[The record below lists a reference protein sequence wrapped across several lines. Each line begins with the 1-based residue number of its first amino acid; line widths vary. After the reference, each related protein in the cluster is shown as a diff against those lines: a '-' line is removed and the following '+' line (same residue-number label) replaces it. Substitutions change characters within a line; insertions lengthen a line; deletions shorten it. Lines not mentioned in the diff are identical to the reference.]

1 MKHECDIVR
10 DLMPMVV
17 DGTASEKS
25 NAMVAEH
32 VAECDPCRDMFDEMR
47 QEVPVVHGEP
57 QDGQL
62 VKKLRHRRRLRRLLL
77 VLLGMAL
84 CAVLAVV
91 GWRGWLY
98 WFEADVVLVA
108 QENYIVELVHHDIY
122 STQTIWRFLGGRA
135 QVSNS
140 YFDQET
146 GDLYF
151 WSTTSRLPKPLL
163 SAVSVNS
170 EEQLYYFDDLGYAN
184 LISYYDPETG
194 SICFDIMPVNRVI
207 KGAPEDWYPIYA
219 KENRSQ
225 HVMYERLNPPD
236 EALTDQWR
244 ARMNAWGIYDKWK
257 AMDEGNGRN
266 YIYVW
271 ETE

>member
-25 NAMVAEH
+25 KAMVAEH
-32 VAECDPCRDMFDEMR
+32 IGECAPCRDILDEMR
-47 QEVPVVHGEP
+47 QDIAPETARQEDAG
-57 QDGQL
+57 L
-62 VKKLRHRRRLRRLLL
+62 IRKLRRRRRIRTALL

-84 CAVLAVV
+84 CAMLAVV

-98 WFEADVVLVA
+98 YFEADVVLVA
-108 QENYIVELVHHDIY
+108 QENYIVELVHHDVY
-122 STQTIWRFLGGRA
+122 GTQTIWRFMGGRA
-135 QVSNS
+135 QVYNS

-151 WSTTSRLPKPLL
+151 WSTTSRLPKPALT
-163 SAVSVNS
+163 AVAVNS
-170 EEQLYYFDDLGYAN
+170 EEQLYYFDDIGYAN
-184 LISYYDPETG
+184 LISYYDQETQ
-194 SICFDIMPVNRVI
+194 SICFDIMPVNRII
-207 KGAPEDWYPIYA
+207 KGAPEGWYSDADGYG
-219 KENRSQ
+219 Q
-225 HVMYERLNPPD
+225 VMYELLNPPD
-236 EALTDQWR
+236 EALIDEWR

-257 AMDEGNGRN
+257 AVDERSGRD
-266 YIYVW
+266 YTYLW

>member
-25 NAMVAEH
+25 KAMVDEH
-32 VAECDPCRDMFDEMR
+32 VAECAPCRDMFDEMR
-47 QEVPVVHGEP
+47 QDIAP
-57 QDGQL
+57 QTARQEDTTL
-62 VKKLRHRRRLRRLLL
+62 VRKLRGRRRIRTALL
-77 VLLGMAL
+77 VLMGMAL

-98 WFEADVVLVA
+98 YFEADVVLVA
-108 QENYIVELVHHDIY
+108 EENYSVEVVHHDIY
-122 STQTIWRFLGGRA
+122 GTQTIWRFLGGRA
-135 QVSNS
+135 QVYNS

-151 WSTTSRLPKPLL
+151 WSTTSRLPKPALT
-163 SAVSVNS
+163 AVSVNS

-194 SICFDIMPVNRVI
+194 SICFDVMPVNRII
-207 KGAPEDWYPIYA
+207 KGAPEGWYPDADGYG
-219 KENRSQ
+219 K
-225 HVMYERLNPPD
+225 VMSELLNPPD
-236 EALTDQWR
+236 EALTETWR
-244 ARMNAWGIYDKWK
+244 ERMKAWGIFDKWK
-257 AMDEGNGRN
+257 DLYEGTGRN
-266 YIYVW
+266 ILLVW